1 MQKAARQFFDEHVQD
16 EAQLHET
23 TGKRPSPELI
33 QLMGKEGIEINAM
46 RLGVWRLYDLSSPLM
61 TLLLGPGKHLH
72 GRKLLG
78 GVKGEESDSSLS
90 SCHPINVLNSFNY
103 LHELIL
109 SQEIARLGARGYI
122 DGLQAGM
129 WIGSSLLTFATSTSH
144 DFLRGR
150 TGLTPILNFG
160 TQKQK
165 DELYDPILAGKK
177 FICLAISEYVPEQI
191 VRREYSYIFCA

>member
-1 MQKAARQFFDEHVQD
+1 MALIRLIEPAQD
-16 EAQLHET
+16 F
-23 TGKRPSPELI
+23 
-33 QLMGKEGIEINAM
+33 
-46 RLGVWRLYDLSSPLM
+46 
-61 TLLLGPGKHLH
+61 LLGPGKHLH

-78 GVKGEESDSSLS
+78 GVKGEESDTSIS
-90 SCHPINVLNSFNY
+90 SCHNSDLFNSFNY

-129 WIGSSLLTFATSTSH
+129 WIGSSLLTFCDIYSH
-144 DFLRGR
+144 DWLITQSPGT

-177 FICLAISEYVPEQI
+177 FICLAISEYIPEQI
-191 VRREYSYIFCA
+191 VRRREFIFFGA